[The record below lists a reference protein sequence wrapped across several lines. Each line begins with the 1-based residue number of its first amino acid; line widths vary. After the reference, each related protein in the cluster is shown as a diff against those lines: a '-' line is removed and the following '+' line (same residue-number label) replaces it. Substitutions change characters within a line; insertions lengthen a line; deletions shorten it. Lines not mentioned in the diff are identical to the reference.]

1 MKKLSTLFFV
11 LFLLLSPIQSVSAA
25 AFYATVS
32 GPTQIT
38 AGQEFTIII
47 NVSNTTSFQ
56 GFTATLN
63 FDKTKISLV
72 SSKILVGLDG
82 WGMDIGTKIVMIG
95 PEKSGSF
102 KALSLTFKATS
113 NFVVGQSTTVKLNDI
128 YYSTQFG
135 DYYDLDVNNNHSE
148 RLITIRMVSD
158 NSYLKALTVSQG
170 SLSFSKT
177 TTDYVVDV
185 ENNVSSITLGATADY
200 SKSTISGLGTK
211 TLAIYSNVFNIVV
224 TAENGSKRTYSV
236 NVRRKDAN
244 GLASP
249 PSTNN
254 YLREI
259 KFTGYEEFNLAFV
272 KETLDYVLDV
282 GNLVTSVEMI
292 VTADDS
298 KSKLDITQTPLE
310 LGPNVFTIKVTA
322 ENGDIKTY
330 TITVNRSSDVP
341 TVDETEIIAALL
353 TVTTPSIGLIMPSSW
368 EISSEILTALKTSG
382 KTLIVVMKLDNQT
395 QYEWLIDG
403 TKITDTSPI
412 KAKVTF
418 DSLDEEKIELKT
430 NYANGV
436 LLSFEENLSLPD
448 NTLLRLTVS
457 SNYRDGDKINLYYY
471 DSKTNKLSLSSKD
484 LLVANG
490 KVEIPLTHTSTYFL
504 SQAQIKTIGVMDYLF
519 VLVSIVEACIIVVLL
534 LRRKTPRKEKSAL
547 PDN

>member
-38 AGQEFTIII
+38 AGQQFTVTIGVA
-47 NVSNTTSFQ
+47 NVTNMLGLS
-56 GFTATLN
+56 ATFAYDSSML
-63 FDKTKISLV
+63 TLV
-72 SSKILVGLDG
+72 SSTGLNDFSLTLGSKLVVDRLSG
-82 WGMDIGTKIVMIG
+82 
-95 PEKSGSF
+95 KSGTFNIASLVF
-102 KALSLTFKATS
+102 KAKTTFALSTSAYVRIVDAQYSNGTIDIDDINTRQLTIK
-113 NFVVGQSTTVKLNDI
+113 
-128 YYSTQFG
+128 
-135 DYYDLDVNNNHSE
+135 
-148 RLITIRMVSD
+148 MVSD

-395 QYEWLIDG
+395 QYEWLIDC

-436 LLSFEENLSLPD
+436 ILSFEENLSLPD

-484 LLVANG
+484 LLVVNG

-534 LRRKTPRKEKSAL
+534 LRRKTPRKAKSAL